1 MMDTALWSAFVAL
14 MAGALYFAWPR
25 SPAWHPPLFHHMV
38 LTTLIRGEV
47 EAANG
52 TLDELKVRL
61 ARLLLAGPK
70 PPSGGWTEDPTLL
83 GKDYDPV
90 VLLGVGATWDAI
102 ADRDP
107 AVGAAVHRRLSDV
120 RLVWVG
126 EPAFVVPGITA
137 HTVATASAE
146 TILRHAEAPS
156 TRLVVATRDH
166 GAALLVALR
175 EAPALRDR
183 LRAVW
188 FVGARFDPL
197 WNAAKLTQDAFDT
210 EVDRVTP
217 WFVLRLED
225 GEGTALT
232 EPPTPASGRRSF
244 AVHDL
249 GKADPALL
257 AEPSL
262 GEAVA
267 IVLAGSGRS

>member
-1 MMDTALWSAFVAL
+1 MTDSMLWSAFVAL
-14 MAGALYFAWPR
+14 MVGAFYFAWPR

-38 LTTLIRGEV
+38 LTTRLRGEV

-52 TLDELKVRL
+52 TLEELKIRL
-61 ARLLLAGPK
+61 ARLLPVGPK
-70 PPSGGWTEDPTLL
+70 PPSGGWTEDPALL
-83 GKDYDPV
+83 GNDYDPV
-90 VLLGVGATWDAI
+90 AMLGVGATWDAI

-107 AVGAAVHRRLSDV
+107 AVSAAVHRRLADV

-126 EPAFVVPGITA
+126 EPVFSVPGITC
-137 HTVATASAE
+137 HSVATASAE
-146 TILRHAEAPS
+146 AILEYAEAPA

-166 GAALLVALR
+166 GAALLGALR

-188 FVGARFDPL
+188 FIGARFETG
-197 WNAAKLTQDAFDT
+197 WNAEKLTQDGFDT

-217 WFVLRLED
+217 WFVLRLEE
-225 GEGTALT
+225 GEGTTLD

-249 GKADPALL
+249 GKADGALL
-257 AEPSL
+257 AEPAL

-267 IVLAGSGRS
+267 IVLAAVG